1 MRVMMPPTLLYSIRN
16 AMQKRMRFVL
26 LATCIFTL
34 AFANPALSASQR
46 PKPLPVP
53 SGADEAYEDFDKG
66 IRILI
71 GGEGVEPGYLDLGNG
86 LMLEIATDACALGP
100 DPAGYISDYNTAM
113 KQRILEV
120 YGVDVDMALLNAA
133 P

>member
-1 MRVMMPPTLLYSIRN
+1 MPPPLMELTMSAMRKISRFAFLLGCLLSL
-16 AMQKRMRFVL
+16 VL
-26 LATCIFTL
+26 
-34 AFANPALSASQR
+34 ANPATAASQR

-66 IRILI
+66 IRILL
-71 GGEGVEPGYLDLGNG
+71 GGEGVDAGYLDLGNG
-86 LMLEIATDACALGP
+86 LILEIATDACALGP

-120 YGVDVDMALLNAA
+120 YGVDVDLALLNAA